1 MRLILVSALLV
12 VWGVEVSLADETK
25 YLDDVAI
32 RRSLESQARSLA
44 EAEKTIDN
52 ATLQKQVAER
62 RTYDG
67 KPPESFNLTEDARG
81 VYDAVDDG
89 VLVIARMYLCGKC
102 ENLHASPASGFVI
115 RKDGLA
121 VTNHHVIE
129 NTDEKTQ
136 SFVAMTRD
144 GKVHPIVEVLAA
156 NPNDDVAL
164 IRLAG
169 EGFTPLPIAESSEVG
184 QRVHVVSHPMRR
196 FYEYGQGHIGRF
208 HLSRRHN
215 NARRVSVTSVYGGG
229 SSGGPIVNDRGQVVA
244 IVSEAK
250 VVKDG
255 KIVFYD
261 SIPYESIRA
270 LFKPTDDDA
279 EPQTP

>member
-1 MRLILVSALLV
+1 MRPILAFAFLA
-12 VWGVEVSLADETK
+12 VWGLGIGTADESK
-25 YLDDVAI
+25 YLDDLAI
-32 RRSLESQARSLA
+32 RRAIESQARALA
-44 EAEKTIDN
+44 DAGQTIDN

-67 KPPESFNLTEDARG
+67 PPPAAFELTQDGRDL
-81 VYDAVDDG
+81 YDTVDDG
-89 VLVIARMYLCGKC
+89 VLVIARLYLCGKC
-102 ENLHASPASGFVI
+102 DKLHASHASGFVAT
-115 RKDGLA
+115 KDGLA
-121 VTNHHVIE
+121 ITNEHVME
-129 NTDEKTQ
+129 NADEKTQ

-169 EGFTPLPIAESSEVG
+169 EGFTPLPIAESSAVG
-184 QRVHVVSHPMRR
+184 QRVHVVSHPMGR

-261 SIPYESIRA
+261 SVPHESIRA
-270 LFKPTDDDA
+270 LFKPTEGT